1 MKKNVDQQEIEKF
14 SAHATS
20 WWDPQGDMKP
30 LHMINPLRM
39 KFITD
44 QVDLKNKKVLDVG
57 CGGGILTES
66 LAQAGAV
73 TSGLDLAEDSIL
85 VAKQHA
91 KDNNLAIDYINQ
103 SVEELADSQSEQFD
117 VICCMEMLEH
127 VPDPSSIIT
136 SCSKLLKPGGHAFFS
151 TLNRNTKSYLFA
163 ILGAEYILG
172 ILPKGTHNYS
182 KFIKP
187 SELEA
192 WCRDAQLQWQQTAG
206 LGYNPLSGNYSL
218 SRDIDVNY
226 LAYCQKI
233 V

>member
-1 MKKNVDQQEIEKF
+1 MTNNVDPKEIEKF

-20 WWDPQGDMKP
+20 WWDLQGDMKP
-30 LHMINPLRM
+30 LHRINPLRM
-39 KFITD
+39 KFIAE
-44 QVDLKNKKVLDVG
+44 QVELNGKKVLDIG

-66 LAQAGAV
+66 LAKTGAI
-73 TSGLDLAEDSIL
+73 TSGLDLASESIS
-85 VAKQHA
+85 VAKKHA
-91 KDNNLAIDYINQ
+91 QDNGLKINYINQ
-103 SVEELADSQSEQFD
+103 SVEELAQSHPAQFD

-127 VPDPSSIIT
+127 VPDPHSIIN
-136 SCSKLLKPGGHAFFS
+136 SCSQLLKPGGHAFFS
-151 TLNRNTKSYLFA
+151 TLNRNLKSYLFA
-163 ILGAEYILG
+163 IVGAEYVLKL
-172 ILPKGTHNYS
+172 LPKGTHNYS

-192 WCRDAQLQWQQTAG
+192 WCRHAQLEWHKTAG
-206 LGYNPLSGNYSL
+206 LSYNPLNQEYSL